1 MKKKEKNIGG
11 NISFEKT
18 FIITLLFCLF
28 IFYVIYTYN
37 DIFTDFIQDNIDS
50 KKKNKLIDSI
60 IIYRENIIK
69 RNYNN

>member
-1 MKKKEKNIGG
+1 MKKKKKTIGG

-37 DIFTDFIQDNIDS
+37 DIFIDFIQDNIDS